1 LSKRTQRRAEQRR
14 ANRLN
19 REQNGTAKKP
29 TTSEAQIAANRDN
42 ATHSTGPISEAG
54 KAAVSQN
61 RTVHGL
67 NYNPETFRVLA
78 CEDQGLYDALLKALM
93 DEQNPQDTTE
103 ILLVTAMAQHSWLL
117 QRANRL
123 QETCFDQETG
133 QITDQKLFSLY
144 LRYATTHERAF
155 HKCLNDL
162 LKLRN
167 QKIDQQNG
175 FESEKRKSER
185 HQSFLEL
192 EKYNHQMR
200 RVQAV
205 MAEHRAATQIEADY
219 KAKQA
224 KQAA

>member
-1 LSKRTQRRAEQRR
+1 MIGKPLSKSQLYPSYGAINLSTEKQIL
-14 ANRLN
+14 ANREN
-19 REQNGTAKKP
+19 SQN
-29 TTSEAQIAANRDN
+29 
-42 ATHSTGPISEAG
+42 STGPVTAEG

-78 CEDQGLYDALLKALM
+78 CENQAQYDALLKALM
-93 DEQNPQDTTE
+93 EEQNPQDTTE
-103 ILLVTAMAQHSWLL
+103 TLLVTAMAQHRWLL
-117 QRANRL
+117 DRANRL
-123 QETCFDQETG
+123 QESCFDQETG
-133 QITDQKLFSLY
+133 QITDQKLFNLY

-167 QKIDQQNG
+167 HKINQQNG
-175 FESEKRKSER
+175 FESEKRKTER

-219 KAKQA
+219 RAKQA

>member
-1 LSKRTQRRAEQRR
+1 MSTEKQIL
-14 ANRLN
+14 ANREN
-19 REQNGTAKKP
+19 SQN
-29 TTSEAQIAANRDN
+29 
-42 ATHSTGPISEAG
+42 STGPVTAQG

-61 RTVHGL
+61 RTTHGL
-67 NYNPETFRVLA
+67 NYNPDTFRVLA
-78 CEDQGLYDALLKALM
+78 CENQAHYDALLKALS

-103 ILLVTAMAQHSWLL
+103 TLLVTAMAQHTWLL

-133 QITDQKLFSLY
+133 QISDQKLFSLY
-144 LRYATTHERAF
+144 LRYATTQERAF

-167 QKIDQQNG
+167 HKTNQQNG
-175 FESEKRKSER
+175 FESEKRKNER

-205 MAEHRAATQIEADY
+205 LAEHRAALQIEADY

-224 KQAA
+224 QQAA

>member
-1 LSKRTQRRAEQRR
+1 MSTEKQIH
-14 ANRLN
+14 ANREN
-19 REQNGTAKKP
+19 SQ
-29 TTSEAQIAANRDN
+29 
-42 ATHSTGPISEAG
+42 HSTGPVTDLG

-61 RTVHGL
+61 RTTHGL

-78 CEDQGLYDALLKALM
+78 CENQAQYDALLKALM
-93 DEQNPQDTTE
+93 DEQTPQDTTE
-103 ILLVTAMAQHSWLL
+103 TLLVTSMAQHRWLL
-117 QRANRL
+117 DRANRL
-123 QETCFDQETG
+123 QESCFDQETA

-167 QKIDQQNG
+167 QKINQQNG

-185 HQSFLEL
+185 HQSSLEL

-205 MAEHRAATQIEADY
+205 MAEHRAALQIDADY

-224 KQAA
+224 QQAA

>member
-1 LSKRTQRRAEQRR
+1 MSTEKQIH
-14 ANRLN
+14 ANREN
-19 REQNGTAKKP
+19 SQ
-29 TTSEAQIAANRDN
+29 
-42 ATHSTGPISEAG
+42 HSTGPVTAEG

-61 RTVHGL
+61 RTMHGL

-78 CEDQGLYDALLKALM
+78 CENQAQYDALLKALM

-103 ILLVTAMAQHSWLL
+103 TLLVTAMAQHRWLFD
-117 QRANRL
+117 RANRL
-123 QETCFDQETG
+123 QESCFDQETA

-167 QKIDQQNG
+167 HKINQQFG

-185 HQSFLEL
+185 HQHVVEI
-192 EKYNHQMR
+192 EKLNLHLQQ
-200 RVQAV
+200 VKAIL
-205 MAEHRAATQIEADY
+205 AEHQAATQIDADY
-219 KAKQA
+219 RAKQA
-224 KQAA
+224 QQAA

>member
-1 LSKRTQRRAEQRR
+1 MTTEKQIL
-14 ANRLN
+14 ANREN
-19 REQNGTAKKP
+19 SQN
-29 TTSEAQIAANRDN
+29 
-42 ATHSTGPISEAG
+42 STGPVTATG

-61 RTVHGL
+61 RPVHGL
-67 NYNPETFRVLA
+67 NYAPETFRVLA
-78 CEDQGLYDALLKALM
+78 CENQAQYDALLKALM
-93 DEQNPQDTTE
+93 EEQAPQDNTE
-103 ILLVTAMAQHSWLL
+103 TLLVTAMAQHRWLL
-117 QRANRL
+117 DRANRL
-123 QETCFDQETG
+123 QESCFDQETA

-144 LRYATTHERAF
+144 LRYACLRSKLQPVDRKPTTHERAF

-167 QKIDQQNG
+167 HKTNQQIG

-205 MAEHRAATQIEADY
+205 MAEHRAALQIDADY

-224 KQAA
+224 QQAA

>member
-1 LSKRTQRRAEQRR
+1 MTTEKQIL
-14 ANRLN
+14 ANREN
-19 REQNGTAKKP
+19 SQN
-29 TTSEAQIAANRDN
+29 
-42 ATHSTGPISEAG
+42 STGPVTAAG

-67 NYNPETFRVLA
+67 NYNPDTFRVLA
-78 CEDQGLYDALLKALM
+78 CENQAQYDGLLKALM

-103 ILLVTAMAQHSWLL
+103 TLLVTAMAQHRWLL
-117 QRANRL
+117 DRANRL
-123 QETCFDQETG
+123 QESCFDQETA

-167 QKIDQQNG
+167 HKTNQQFG
-175 FESEKRKSER
+175 FESEKRKSDR
-185 HQSFLEL
+185 HQHFLEL
-192 EKYNHQMR
+192 EKLNYKMHYLKT
-200 RVQAV
+200 V
-205 MAEHRAATQIEADY
+205 MAEHHAATQIEADY

-224 KQAA
+224 QKAA

>member
-1 LSKRTQRRAEQRR
+1 LSTEKQIL
-14 ANRLN
+14 ANREN
-19 REQNGTAKKP
+19 SQ
-29 TTSEAQIAANRDN
+29 
-42 ATHSTGPISEAG
+42 HSTGPVTAEG

-61 RTVHGL
+61 RSVHGL
-67 NYNPETFRVLA
+67 NYNPDTFRVLA
-78 CEDQGLYDALLKALM
+78 CENQAQYDALLKALT

-103 ILLVTAMAQHSWLL
+103 TLLVTSMAQHRWLL
-117 QRANRL
+117 DRANRL

-167 QKIDQQNG
+167 QKINQQFG

-185 HQSFLEL
+185 HQHFLEIQKWDY
-192 EKYNHQMR
+192 EMKRM
-200 RVQAV
+200 QAA
-205 MAEHRAATQIEADY
+205 MAEHRAATQIEAEY
-219 KAKQA
+219 RAKQA

>member
-1 LSKRTQRRAEQRR
+1 MTTEKQIL
-14 ANRLN
+14 ANRENSQL
-19 REQNGTAKKP
+19 
-29 TTSEAQIAANRDN
+29 
-42 ATHSTGPISEAG
+42 STGPVTAQG

-78 CEDQGLYDALLKALM
+78 CESQAQYDALLKALM

-103 ILLVTAMAQHSWLL
+103 TLLVTAMAQHRWLFD
-117 QRANRL
+117 RANRL
-123 QETCFDQETG
+123 QESCFDQETG

-155 HKCLNDL
+155 HKCLNDM

-167 QKIDQQNG
+167 HKINQQFG

-185 HQSFLEL
+185 HQHFLEL
-192 EKYNHQMR
+192 DKLTLHLQQ
-200 RVQAV
+200 VKAIL
-205 MAEHRAATQIEADY
+205 AEHQAATQIDADY
-219 KAKQA
+219 RAKQA
-224 KQAA
+224 QQAA